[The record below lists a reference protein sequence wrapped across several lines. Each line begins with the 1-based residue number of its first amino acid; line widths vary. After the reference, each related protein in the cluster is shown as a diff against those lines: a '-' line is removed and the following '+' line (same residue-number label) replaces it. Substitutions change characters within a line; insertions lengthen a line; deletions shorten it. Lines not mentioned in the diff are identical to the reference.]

1 MYVARA
7 VSTVLDVSV
16 CLLLVGV
23 AVTTLV
29 VAVPTDDERTEF
41 DGGQTADSLN
51 TVTASV
57 PVADD
62 RRAHDT
68 LAGHL
73 AAAALAEGSIDGN
86 RLGTSTYPDAV
97 RTATEEETPE
107 RTHITARWRPY
118 PDAPVSGRLDVGPEP
133 PSTADVSVTRRT
145 VDSGTPRLNATDS
158 FGSLATSLSTAYITR
173 MFPPERT
180 RVELVDS
187 RTAERT
193 EARYRAFAETLGVDI
208 ADQIDDAS
216 AEKANE
222 RLADE
227 LADRIEPDLRSNYSS
242 AEAAADDETAGNIEL
257 VIRRWE
263 P

>member
-1 MYVARA
+1 MARA

-29 VAVPTDDERTEF
+29 VAVPTDDERTGFE
-41 DGGQTADSLN
+41 GGQTADSLG

-57 PVADD
+57 PVTDD
-62 RRAHDT
+62 RLAHDT

-73 AAAALAEGSIDGN
+73 AAAALAEGSIAGD
-86 RLGTSTYPDAV
+86 RLGTSTYPYSVQTAV
-97 RTATEEETPE
+97 EERTPE

-133 PSTADVSVTRRT
+133 PSTADVSVTRRA
-145 VDSGTPRLNATDS
+145 VDSGTPRLNSTDS
-158 FGSLATSLSTAYITR
+158 FGSLATSLSIAYITR

-187 RTAERT
+187 RTGERT
-193 EARYRAFAETLGVDI
+193 ASRYRAFADTLGVDI
-208 ADQIDDAS
+208 DDQLEDAN

-222 RLADE
+222 RLVDE
-227 LADRIEPDLRSNYSS
+227 LADRLEADLRSNYSS
-242 AEAAADDETAGNIEL
+242 ADAAADNETAGNIEL

>member
-1 MYVARA
+1 M
-7 VSTVLDVSV
+7 STVLDVSI

-29 VAVPTDDERTEF
+29 AAVPADDERTEF
-41 DGGQTADSLN
+41 DEGQTADSLG

-57 PVADD
+57 PVTGD

-73 AAAALAEGSIDGN
+73 AAAALAEGSIDGD
-86 RLGTSTYPDAV
+86 RLGTSTYPNAV
-97 RTATEEETPE
+97 RTEVEEQTAE

-118 PDAPVSGRLDVGPEP
+118 PDALVSGRLDVGPEP
-133 PSTADVSVTRRT
+133 PSTADVSVTCRT
-145 VDSGTPRLNATDS
+145 VDSGTPRLNSTDS
-158 FGSLATSLSTAYITR
+158 FDSLATSLSVAYISR

-193 EARYRAFAETLGVDI
+193 AKRYRAFAGTLDVD
-208 ADQIDDAS
+208 IDDAITDAS
-216 AEKANE
+216 AKEANE

-227 LADRIEPDLRSNYSS
+227 LADRIEADLRSKYSS
-242 AEAAADDETAGNIEL
+242 SDVAADDETAGDIEL